1 MPLHAEQ
8 HPEGDGGDLAQG
20 RLNAQGSPALQHCA
34 LEVRKTP
41 QPSQQWSHAR
51 LRDAFMPNPGQGSQQ
66 PGKAVLQRQMYT
78 ILPNLPLNLAMP
90 ELLPSLSPGKLLA
103 LSCCHFG
110 LLCCARADGAVQL
123 LCPCCTA
130 WGRNS
135 TGGSPRR
142 GKKTCCCL
150 TPPGSWFGTQA
161 SRQGCPLP

>member
-103 LSCCHFG
+103 LSCCHFRAA
-110 LLCCARADGAVQL
+110 LLRTC
-123 LCPCCTA
+123 
-130 WGRNS
+130 
-135 TGGSPRR
+135 RR
-142 GKKTCCCL
+142 GSAAALPLLHSLGKKQYWGEPKESEENL
-150 TPPGSWFGTQA
+150 LLPDPPRELVWDPG
-161 SRQGCPLP
+161 